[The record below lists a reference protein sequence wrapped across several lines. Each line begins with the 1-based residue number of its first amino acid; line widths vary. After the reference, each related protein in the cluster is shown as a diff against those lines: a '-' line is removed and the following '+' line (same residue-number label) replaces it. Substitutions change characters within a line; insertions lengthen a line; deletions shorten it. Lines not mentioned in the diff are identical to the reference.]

1 MGAKQMIRRKGWK
14 VTFRNIPRAYNSIA
28 DDMARSARDLPSP
41 GRIELLP

>member
-28 DDMARSARDLPSP
+28 DDVARRARDLPSA